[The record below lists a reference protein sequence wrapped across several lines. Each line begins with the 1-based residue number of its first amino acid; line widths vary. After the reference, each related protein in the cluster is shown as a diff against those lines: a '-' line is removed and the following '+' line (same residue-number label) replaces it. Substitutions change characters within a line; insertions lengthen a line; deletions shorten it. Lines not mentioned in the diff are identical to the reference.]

1 MGRLDGKIAI
11 VTGAGSGI
19 GEAVALRFAREGARV
34 IGVSVS
40 DNAVKVAQRT
50 GERMEGRR
58 CDVADP
64 AAVAALVDHCRAVHG
79 RLDIVVNNAAIAPPQ
94 FPRLHEAS
102 IEQWDE
108 VINVNQRGAF
118 LVLKY
123 SLPVMIASGGGAIVN
138 MASIGSFRATRNASA
153 YLTSKGGLLMM
164 TRAAA
169 LEYVNDNIRINAVCP
184 ALTRTSILDGVAE
197 EHVKWLASR
206 SPNGRM
212 IEPDEVAN
220 LTLFLCSDE
229 ASAITGASYLIDC
242 GRSAGG

>member
-1 MGRLDGKIAI
+1 VRSCGG
-11 VTGAGSGI
+11 VGSGP
-19 GEAVALRFAREGARV
+19 GAVIHGTTRWENRDRNRGR
-34 IGVSVS
+34 
-40 DNAVKVAQRT
+40 QRY
-50 GERMEGRR
+50 RR

-184 ALTRTSILDGVAE
+184 GLTRTAMLDGVAE